1 MGTGAEDRD
10 RSNEGEQGTWR
21 KRRRRK
27 RGQVKLRDI
36 RPTFDLALS
45 WELESPSFYSRE
57 EANGRVEPVTIRGKD
72 RIDARIDEKT
82 RSSEERR
89 RKAHGA
95 GQARALAPSH
105 GGKRCSIPRLLES
118 FGCVPLCAQEL
129 GNGKWGQVIL
139 MAVRPRFDL
148 SLSLTR
154 ARLLILAT
162 QKRLPFP
169 SAR

>member
-21 KRRRRK
+21 KRRWRK

-129 GNGKWGQVIL
+129 VPEDGDRSDEGEQGQVPSEGQK
-139 MAVRPRFDL
+139 MGTGQMKGNRVRSRV
-148 SLSLTR
+148 T
-154 ARLLILAT
+154 
-162 QKRLPFP
+162 
-169 SAR
+169 